1 VNAAANKQQSTADEL
16 TWIYGELANPSE
28 YAADFFDITK
38 GASQCGVGWDFCAGI
53 GSPRTYAASDPRLRG
68 GGLPRE
74 TLIISRF
81 PPVTPVYPV
90 V

>member
-38 GASQCGVGWDFCAGI
+38 GASQCGVAGI
-53 GSPRTYAASDPRLRG
+53 SAPASARPEPMPASDPR
-68 GGLPRE
+68 
-74 TLIISRF
+74 F
-81 PPVTPVYPV
+81 AV
-90 V
+90 VACLGKL